1 MSRQDREIESRM
13 KVKRAINNITGLVK
27 KYEAKE
33 NEIIALA
40 AQAKKDGRLHDYKN
54 TVITLKMY
62 IARKEKTKSMLHQL
76 QLSEIMRDDAKMSG
90 EYLDAMKVLAEE
102 TSKIYLNNDLKK
114 VAKTFRKSSVVA
126 EKNRTKMDIFLDEVE
141 DSYRAL
147 TDLDGDITVDAE
159 LQARI
164 DAQVEGISSRID
176 DEISKMMDS
185 LK

>member
-90 EYLDAMKVLAEE
+90 E
-102 TSKIYLNNDLKK
+102 
-114 VAKTFRKSSVVA
+114 
-126 EKNRTKMDIFLDEVE
+126 
-141 DSYRAL
+141 
-147 TDLDGDITVDAE
+147 
-159 LQARI
+159 
-164 DAQVEGISSRID
+164 
-176 DEISKMMDS
+176 
-185 LK
+185 